1 MFETAGYRLRQ
12 ARTQRKLTLEDA
24 SRATK
29 IRVRQL
35 ADLEADEYS
44 NFPNLAYAKG
54 FLISYGKYLDVDV
67 HEYLDAFADANSF
80 GVDDYQYLSELP
92 LGVYRATPKP
102 HRRRAG
108 RKRLMALCL
117 VAGIALAAV
126 LGLVAY
132 STVLRLGDPDT
143 LAARLESHERGAR
156 DEGTAHNNA
165 RGATESAILRTGSGA
180 AAAPAPAIP
189 VSAPAEP
196 LGQPPVTSTPAS
208 EEISR
213 PAVAL
218 RSASRI
224 GPARVANQRVAD
236 VDAPDAAAILRP
248 VSAERSFRQN

>member
-12 ARTQRKLTLEDA
+12 ARTQRKLSLEDA

-108 RKRLMALCL
+108 RKRLMALGS
-117 VAGIALAAV
+117 VAGIALAAG
-126 LGLVAY
+126 LGLYAY
-132 STVLRLGDPDT
+132 STVLRLGDLDT
-143 LAARLESHERGAR
+143 LAARQEGREHGAR
-156 DEGTAHNNA
+156 DEGNA
-165 RGATESAILRTGSGA
+165 RGASERAVLRAGS
-180 AAAPAPAIP
+180 AAPAAVP

-196 LGQPPVTSTPAS
+196 SGQPPVTSTPSS
-208 EEISR
+208 EEVSR

-218 RSASRI
+218 RSAARI
-224 GPARVANQRVAD
+224 GPTRVANQRVAD
-236 VDAPDAAAILRP
+236 VDAPDAAAVLRP
-248 VSAERSFRQN
+248 VSADRSFRQN

>member
-12 ARTQRKLTLEDA
+12 ARTQRKLSLEDA
-24 SRATK
+24 SRVTK

-108 RKRLMALCL
+108 RKRLVALCS
-117 VAGIALAAV
+117 VAGIALTAG

-132 STVLRLGDPDT
+132 STVLRLGDLDT
-143 LAARLESHERGAR
+143 LAARQEARERGAR
-156 DEGTAHNNA
+156 NEGTA
-165 RGATESAILRTGSGA
+165 RGLGERTVLRTGSGS

-196 LGQPPVTSTPAS
+196 VGQPPVSSTPSS
-208 EEISR
+208 EELSR

-218 RSASRI
+218 RSATRI
-224 GPARVANQRVAD
+224 GPTRVANQNVAD
-236 VDAPDAAAILRP
+236 VDAPDAAAVLRP
-248 VSAERSFRQN
+248 VSSERSFRQN